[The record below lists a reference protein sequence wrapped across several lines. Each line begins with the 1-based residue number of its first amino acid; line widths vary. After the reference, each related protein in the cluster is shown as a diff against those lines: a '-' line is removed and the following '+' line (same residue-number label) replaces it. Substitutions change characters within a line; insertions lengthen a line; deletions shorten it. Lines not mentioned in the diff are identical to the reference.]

1 MLFQGLEARVRRR
14 DFLIGMGAATAWP
27 LVAGAQPSERVRRV
41 GVLVPGATGDTRY
54 EAWVQVFR
62 QALAAEG
69 WTDSNIRIEVR
80 FATDSPTE
88 IRKQATE
95 LVARGPDV
103 ILAHGASTIRPLQ
116 QATRS
121 IPIVFPILADPVGAG
136 IVRSLKRPSGNVTG
150 FMTAEY
156 GMAGKWLELLK
167 EIAPGMTRTA
177 VLRDPA
183 IVSGASQV
191 AAVQAVS
198 PYIRVEITPLHVTSA
213 PEIETDVAEFASSP
227 AGGLLITSGPGPQHF
242 RELIIALAIRHK
254 LPAVYPE
261 RFYVSAGGLISYGV
275 DYVDQYRR
283 AAGYVDRIL
292 KGEKAAELPVQAPTK
307 YELVIN
313 LRAAKAINLTVPP
326 TLLARAD
333 EVIE

>member
-1 MLFQGLEARVRRR
+1 VRRK

-27 LVAGAQPSERVRRV
+27 LIAAGQPSARLRLV
-41 GVLVPGATGDTRY
+41 GILVPGASDDTRY
-54 EAWVQVFR
+54 HTWVQVFR
-62 QALAAEG
+62 QALAVTG
-69 WTDSNIRIEVR
+69 WTNSNIRIVPR
-80 FATDSPTE
+80 FATDSATE
-88 IRKQATE
+88 IRKQAME
-95 LVARGPDV
+95 LVALAPDV

-116 QATRS
+116 QITRS

-136 IVRSLKRPSGNVTG
+136 IVRSQSRPGGNVTG

-156 GMAGKWLELLK
+156 GSAGKWLELLK

-177 VLRDPA
+177 VFRDPG
-183 IVSGASQV
+183 IISGASQF
-191 AAVQAVS
+191 AAVQAVA
-198 PYIRVEITPLHVTSA
+198 PYIKVEVTPLHVSSA
-213 PEIETDVAEFASSP
+213 SEIESDVAEFARSS
-227 AGGLLITSGPGPQHF
+227 AGGLLITSGPGPQRF

-292 KGEKAAELPVQAPTK
+292 KGEKAADLPVQAPTK
-307 YELVIN
+307 FELVIN
-313 LRAAKAINLTVPP
+313 AKTAKALGLTVPP
-326 TLLARAD
+326 TLLGRAD

>member
-1 MLFQGLEARVRRR
+1 VRRR
-14 DFLIGMGAATAWP
+14 DFLVGMGFAAAWP
-27 LVAGAQPSERVRRV
+27 LLAGAQPSERLRRV
-41 GVLVPGATGDTRY
+41 GVLVPGAAGDTRY
-54 EAWVQVFR
+54 QTWIQAFR
-62 QALAAEG
+62 EALAAEG
-69 WTDSNIRIEVR
+69 WSDSNLQMDVRFGTDS
-80 FATDSPTE
+80 SGQ
-88 IRKQATE
+88 IRKHATE

-116 QATRS
+116 QVTRS
-121 IPIVFPILADPVGAG
+121 IPIVFPIVADPVGAG
-136 IVRSLKRPSGNVTG
+136 IVDSLTRPGGNVTG

-167 EIAPGMTRTA
+167 EVAPGIERTA
-177 VLRDPA
+177 VFRDPG
-183 IVSGASQV
+183 IISGASQF

-198 PYIRVEITPLHVTSA
+198 PYVKVEVTPLNVRSA
-213 PEIETDVAEFASSP
+213 AEIDSDVAEFARQLDGS
-227 AGGLLITSGPGPQHF
+227 LLITSGPGPQHF
-242 RELIIALAIRHK
+242 RELIITLASRHK

-275 DYVDQYRR
+275 DYLDQYRR
-283 AAGYVDRIL
+283 AAGYVNRIL
-292 KGEKAAELPVQAPTK
+292 KGEKPADLPVQRPTN

-313 LRAAKAINLTVPP
+313 MKTTRVLGLTVPP

>member
-1 MLFQGLEARVRRR
+1 
-14 DFLIGMGAATAWP
+14 MGASTAWP
-27 LVAGAQPSERVRRV
+27 LVAGAQPSERLRRV
-41 GVLVPGATGDTRY
+41 GVLVPGAASDRPY
-54 EAWVQVFR
+54 QAWVQVFR

-69 WTDSNIRIEVR
+69 WTDSNLRIDAR
-80 FATDSPTE
+80 FATNSATE
-88 IRKQATE
+88 IRKHATE

-121 IPIVFPILADPVGAG
+121 IPIVFPIVADPVGAG
-136 IVRSLKRPSGNVTG
+136 IVPRLTRPGGNVTG

-167 EIAPGMTRTA
+167 EIAPGITRAA
-177 VLRDPA
+177 VFRDPA
-183 IVSGASQV
+183 IISGASQF

-198 PYIRVEITPLHVTSA
+198 PY
-213 PEIETDVAEFASSP
+213 
-227 AGGLLITSGPGPQHF
+227 LITSGPGPQHF
-242 RELIIALAIRHK
+242 RELIIALATRHK

-261 RFYVSAGGLISYGV
+261 RFYASAGGLLSYGV

-283 AAGYVDRIL
+283 AAGYVSRIL
-292 KGEKAAELPVQAPTK
+292 KGEKASDLPVQAPTK
-307 YELVIN
+307 FELVIN
-313 LRAAKAINLTVPP
+313 LNTAKTLGLEVPP

>member
-1 MLFQGLEARVRRR
+1 MKRRA
-14 DFLIGMGAATAWP
+14 FITLLGGAAAAWP
-27 LVAGAQPSERVRRV
+27 LVAGAQPTERLRRV
-41 GVLVPGATGDTRY
+41 GVLVPGAAGDTRY
-54 EAWVQVFR
+54 QAWVQVFR

-69 WTDSNIRIEVR
+69 WNDSNIRIDTR
-80 FATDSPTE
+80 FATASATE
-88 IRKQATE
+88 IRKHATE

-121 IPIVFPILADPVGAG
+121 IPIVFPIVADPVSAG
-136 IVRSLKRPSGNVTG
+136 IVRSVARPGGNVTG

-167 EIAPGMTRTA
+167 EIAPGITRAA
-177 VLRDPA
+177 VFRDPA
-183 IVSGASQV
+183 IISGASQF

-198 PYIRVEITPLHVTSA
+198 PYIKVEVTPLPVSSA
-213 PEIETDVAEFASSP
+213 SEIESDVAEFARSS

-242 RELIIALAIRHK
+242 RELIVALAIRHK

-261 RFYVSAGGLISYGV
+261 RFFVSAGGLISYGV
-275 DYVDQYRR
+275 NYGDQYRR

-292 KGEKAAELPVQAPTK
+292 KGERPADLPVQAPTK
-307 YELVIN
+307 YELVVN
-313 LRAAKAINLTVPP
+313 LKTARALGLAVPDS
-326 TLLARAD
+326 LLARAD